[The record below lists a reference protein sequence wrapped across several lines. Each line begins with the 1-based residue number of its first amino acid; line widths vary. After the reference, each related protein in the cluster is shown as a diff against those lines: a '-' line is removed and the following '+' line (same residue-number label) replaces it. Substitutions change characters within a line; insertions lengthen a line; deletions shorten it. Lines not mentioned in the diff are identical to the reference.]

1 MDRLEA
7 MRIFLAVAEQEG
19 FAGAARQLRLSP
31 PSVTRA
37 IAGLEE
43 RLGTSLFQRS
53 TRHVRLTQAGQRF
66 LMDARRI
73 LADLDEAEASASGDH
88 GVPRGELSITA
99 SQMFGRIHVAPLV
112 QDFLALHPQVS
123 ARLLLLDR
131 VANLIDE
138 GFDLAVRIANLQ
150 DSSLRA
156 IRVGHVRRVVVAAPD
171 YLARHG
177 TPRHPNDL
185 LQHRAVMFS
194 AGMAIDDWVF
204 RDTIRVTPPAR
215 FYVNSS
221 EVAIGAA
228 LAGQGLTR
236 VLSYMVA
243 PALASGAVKI
253 ILEDYELPPVPVQ
266 LVHAEGRRASATLRA
281 FIDFAAERL
290 RSEPVLRN
298 DPAEQKGRQG

>member
-1 MDRLEA
+1 MDRLDA
-7 MRIFLAVAEQEG
+7 MRIFLTVAEKSG
-19 FAGAARQLRLSP
+19 FAEAARQLRLSP

-43 RLGTSLFQRS
+43 RLGISLFLRS

-73 LADLDEAEASASGDH
+73 LADLEEAEASAAGTH

-112 QDFLALHPQVS
+112 QDFLDLYPQVS

-138 GFDLAVRIANLQ
+138 GFDLAVRIAHLQ

-156 IRVGHVRRVVVAAPD
+156 IRVGHVRRVVVASPD

-177 TPRHPNDL
+177 TPQHPKDL
-185 LQHRAVMFS
+185 TQHRAVMFS

-204 RDTIRVTPPAR
+204 RDNLRVAPPAR

-221 EVAIGAA
+221 EVAINAA
-228 LAGQGLTR
+228 IAGQGVTR

-243 PALASGAVKI
+243 PALAAGTVQI
-253 ILEDYELPPVPVQ
+253 VLQDYELPPVPVQ
-266 LVHAEGRRASATLRA
+266 LVHAEGRRASAQLRA
-281 FIDFAAERL
+281 FLDFAVERL
-290 RSEPVLRN
+290 RGEPVLQN
-298 DPAEQKGRQG
+298 

>member
-7 MRIFLAVAEQEG
+7 MRIFLTVAERSG
-19 FAGAARQLRLSP
+19 FADAARQLHLSP

-43 RLGTSLFQRS
+43 RLGISLFQRS

-73 LADLDEAEASASGDH
+73 LADLEEAEASAAGDH
-88 GVPRGELSITA
+88 GAPRGDLSITA

-112 QDFLALHPQVS
+112 QDFLDLYPQVS

-138 GFDLAVRIANLQ
+138 GFDLAVRIAHLQ

-156 IRVGHVRRVVVAAPD
+156 IRVGHVRRIVVASPD

-177 TPRHPNDL
+177 TPRHPADL
-185 LQHRAVMFS
+185 AQHRAVMFS

-204 RDTIRVTPPAR
+204 RDNLRVAPPAR

-221 EVAIGAA
+221 EVAINAA
-228 LAGQGLTR
+228 IAGQGVTR

-243 PALASGAVKI
+243 PALAAGMLKI
-253 ILEDYELPPVPVQ
+253 VLQDCELPPVPVQ
-266 LVHAEGRRASATLRA
+266 LVHAEGRRASAQLRA
-281 FIDFAAERL
+281 FIDFAVERL
-290 RSEPVLRN
+290 RTEPVLQN
-298 DPAEQKGRQG
+298 

>member
-1 MDRLEA
+1 MDRLDA
-7 MRIFLAVAEQEG
+7 MRIFLTVAETSG

-37 IAGLEE
+37 IAALEE

-53 TRHVRLTQAGQRF
+53 TRHVRLTPAGQRF
-66 LMDARRI
+66 AMDARRI
-73 LADLDEAEASASGDH
+73 LAELEEAEASAAGTH
-88 GVPRGELSITA
+88 GAPRGELSITA

-112 QDFLALHPQVS
+112 QDFLDAYPLVT

-138 GFDLAVRIANLQ
+138 GFDLAVRIAQLQ

-156 IRVGHVRRVVVAAPD
+156 IRVGAVRRVVVASPA
-171 YLARHG
+171 YLERHG
-177 TPRHPNDL
+177 MPQHPNDL

-194 AGMAIDDWVF
+194 AGMAIDDWAF
-204 RDTIRVTPPAR
+204 RDNLRVAPPAR

-221 EVAIGAA
+221 EVAINAA
-228 LAGQGLTR
+228 LAGQGVTR

-243 PALASGAVKI
+243 PALAAGLLKI
-253 ILEDYELPPVPVQ
+253 VLQDYELPPVPVQ
-266 LVHAEGRRASATLRA
+266 LVHAEGRRASAQLRA
-281 FIDFAAERL
+281 FLDFAVERL
-290 RSEPVLRN
+290 RAEPVLQN
-298 DPAEQKGRQG
+298 

>member
-7 MRIFLAVAEQEG
+7 MRIFLTVAERSG
-19 FAGAARQLRLSP
+19 FAEAARQLHLSP

-43 RLGTSLFQRS
+43 RLGISLFQRS

-73 LADLDEAEASASGDH
+73 LADLDEAEASAAGDH
-88 GVPRGELSITA
+88 GAPRGELSITA

-112 QDFLALHPQVS
+112 QDFLELHPQVS

-138 GFDLAVRIANLQ
+138 GFDLAVRIAHLQ

-156 IRVGHVRRVVVAAPD
+156 IRVGHVRRVVVASPG
-171 YLARHG
+171 YLERHG
-177 TPRHPNDL
+177 MPRHPGDL
-185 LQHRAVMFS
+185 ARHRAVMFS
-194 AGMAIDDWVF
+194 AGMAVDDWVF
-204 RDTIRVTPPAR
+204 RDNIRVAPPAR
-215 FYVNSS
+215 FAVNSS

-228 LAGQGLTR
+228 IAGQGVTR

-243 PALASGAVKI
+243 PALAAGTLKI
-253 ILEDYELPPVPVQ
+253 VLQDYELPPVPVQ
-266 LVHAEGRRASATLRA
+266 LVHAEGRRASAQLRA
-281 FIDFAAERL
+281 FIDFAVERL
-290 RSEPVLRN
+290 RTEPVLQN
-298 DPAEQKGRQG
+298 

>member
-1 MDRLEA
+1 MDRLDA
-7 MRIFLAVAEQEG
+7 MRIFLTVAEKSG
-19 FAGAARQLRLSP
+19 FAEAARQLRLSP

-37 IAGLEE
+37 VALLEE

-73 LADLDEAEASASGDH
+73 LADLEEAEASAAGDH
-88 GVPRGELSITA
+88 GAPRGELSITA

-112 QDFLALHPQVS
+112 QDFLDAYPQVS

-138 GFDLAVRIANLQ
+138 GFDLAVRIAHLQ

-156 IRVGHVRRVVVAAPD
+156 IRVGHVRRVVVASPD

-177 TPRHPNDL
+177 TPQHPKDL
-185 LQHRAVMFS
+185 TQHRAVMFS

-204 RDTIRVTPPAR
+204 RDNLNVAPPAR

-221 EVAIGAA
+221 EVAINAA
-228 LAGQGLTR
+228 IAGQGVTR

-243 PALASGAVKI
+243 PALAAGRVQI
-253 ILEDYELPPVPVQ
+253 VLQEYELPPVPVQ
-266 LVHAEGRRASATLRA
+266 LVHAEGRRASAQLRA
-281 FIDFAAERL
+281 FIDFAVERL
-290 RSEPVLRN
+290 RGEPVLQN
-298 DPAEQKGRQG
+298 

>member
-7 MRIFLAVAEQEG
+7 MRIFLTVAERSG
-19 FAGAARQLRLSP
+19 FAEAARQLHLSP

-43 RLGTSLFQRS
+43 RLGISLFQRS

-73 LADLDEAEASASGDH
+73 LADLEEAEASATGDH
-88 GVPRGELSITA
+88 GAPRGELSITA

-112 QDFLALHPQVS
+112 QDFLDLYPQVS

-138 GFDLAVRIANLQ
+138 GFDLAVRIAHLQ

-156 IRVGHVRRVVVAAPD
+156 IRVGHVRRVVVASPG
-171 YLARHG
+171 YLERHG
-177 TPRHPNDL
+177 TPQHPEDL
-185 LQHRAVMFS
+185 ARHRAVMFS

-204 RDTIRVTPPAR
+204 RDTLRVAPPAR

-221 EVAIGAA
+221 EVAINAA
-228 LAGQGLTR
+228 IAGQGVTR

-243 PALASGAVKI
+243 PALAAGTVKI
-253 ILEDYELPPVPVQ
+253 VLQDYELPPVPVQ
-266 LVHAEGRRASATLRA
+266 LVHAEGRRASAQLRA
-281 FIDFAAERL
+281 FIDFAVERL
-290 RSEPVLRN
+290 RTEPVLQN
-298 DPAEQKGRQG
+298 

>member
-7 MRIFLAVAEQEG
+7 MRIFLTVAETSG
-19 FAGAARQLRLSP
+19 FAEAARRLRLSP

-37 IAGLEE
+37 VAALEE

-73 LADLDEAEASASGDH
+73 LADLEEAEASAAGDH
-88 GVPRGELSITA
+88 GVPRGELSLTA

-112 QDFLALHPQVS
+112 QDFLEVYPQVS

-138 GFDLAVRIANLQ
+138 GFDLAVRIAHLQ

-156 IRVGHVRRVVVAAPD
+156 IRVGHVRRVVVASPA
-171 YLARHG
+171 YLERHG

-185 LQHRAVMFS
+185 VQHRAVMFS

-204 RDTIRVTPPAR
+204 RDGLHVAPPAR
-215 FYVNSS
+215 FHVNSS
-221 EVAIGAA
+221 EVAINAA
-228 LAGQGLTR
+228 IAGQGVTR

-243 PALASGAVKI
+243 PALAAGKVKI
-253 ILEDYELPPVPVQ
+253 VLQDHELPPVPVQ
-266 LVHAEGRRASATLRA
+266 LVHAEGRRTSAKVRA
-281 FIDFAAERL
+281 FIDFAVERL
-290 RSEPVLRN
+290 RSEPVLQN
-298 DPAEQKGRQG
+298 

>member
-7 MRIFLAVAEQEG
+7 MRIFLTVAETSG
-19 FAGAARQLRLSP
+19 FAGAARRLRLSP

-37 IAGLEE
+37 VAALEE

-73 LADLDEAEASASGDH
+73 LADLEEAEASAAGDH

-112 QDFLALHPQVS
+112 QDFLDRYPQVS

-138 GFDLAVRIANLQ
+138 GFDLAVRIAHLQ
-150 DSSLRA
+150 ESSLRA
-156 IRVGHVRRVVVAAPD
+156 IRVGHVRRIVVASPD

-177 TPRHPNDL
+177 TPRHPGDL
-185 LQHRAVMFS
+185 AQHRAVMFS

-204 RDTIRVTPPAR
+204 RDNLRVAPPAR

-221 EVAIGAA
+221 EVAIHAA
-228 LAGQGLTR
+228 IAGQGVTR

-243 PALASGAVKI
+243 PALAAGTV
-253 ILEDYELPPVPVQ
+253 
-266 LVHAEGRRASATLRA
+266 
-281 FIDFAAERL
+281 
-290 RSEPVLRN
+290 
-298 DPAEQKGRQG
+298 